1 MPIITA
7 SSSSDISPQGP
18 ASSAGKEAG
27 SDVLFAALFGAV
39 VSTDDTEE
47 IDVNLDILQAMTQE
61 EHPDKQDG
69 EGALATALLFA
80 VSDEPA
86 NYLSQ
91 DEGDISAYLSQDEGG
106 IPVLGEYVSPDDEGD
121 VNTLIE
127 SNVLFHEKEEGDAGL
142 LAASQLAVQGQVAT
156 SVNALRSAGDR
167 PLTTQ
172 LLTKIAEDLA
182 PEHVV
187 IKEKVSITAGQTS
200 DVDSVKT
207 ASLNSDKVAA
217 MMSAPR
223 QNVRAKLEA
232 SGPVII
238 EMAEAEAGESFDAL
252 ALKTTKTE
260 SQIGLTLRPAAPNLP
275 TAETSTLLQ
284 GGVASEASPS
294 AGNQG
299 SGSQTS
305 GGQTSGGQTS
315 GGQSGLTSSL
325 AENWLEM
332 LDMQDENWA
341 EQLVK
346 RVERNLANAKEGI
359 DFELNPRSLGKLH
372 VNLSLQ
378 QNEAQLQMRTETSQ
392 AAQMISDAQSRL
404 SAMLEDAGMKLA
416 YLGTSTQ
423 SNGNGANGQQSG
435 NGHHGH
441 QNNGQNNNS
450 DSNLPQN
457 NDATDASNSLV
468 NVKA

>member
-106 IPVLGEYVSPDDEGD
+106 IPVLGEYMSPDDEGD

-156 SVNALRSAGDR
+156 SVNAQRSAGDR

-299 SGSQTS
+299 SGS
-305 GGQTSGGQTS
+305 QTSGGQTS

>member
-7 SSSSDISPQGP
+7 SSSSDISPKGP

-69 EGALATALLFA
+69 EGALATARLFA
-80 VSDEPA
+80 VSDESA

-91 DEGDISAYLSQDEGG
+91 
-106 IPVLGEYVSPDDEGD
+106 DEGD

-127 SNVLFHEKEEGDAGL
+127 SSVLSHEKEEGDAGL
-142 LAASQLAVQGQVAT
+142 LAASQLEVQGQVAT
-156 SVNALRSAGDR
+156 SVSAQRSAGDR

-187 IKEKVSITAGQTS
+187 IKEKVNITAGQTS
-200 DVDSVKT
+200 DLDNVKT
-207 ASLNSDKVAA
+207 ASLNSDKVAV

-238 EMAEAEAGESFDAL
+238 EMAEAEAGDSFDAL
-252 ALKTTKTE
+252 ALKTIKTE
-260 SQIGLTLRPAAPNLP
+260 SQIGLTLRPATPNLP

-284 GGVASEASPS
+284 GGVASEASSS

-299 SGSQTS
+299 S

-435 NGHHGH
+435 NGRHGH

>member
-7 SSSSDISPQGP
+7 SSSSDISPKGP

-39 VSTDDTEE
+39 ISTDDTEE

-69 EGALATALLFA
+69 EGALATARLFA
-80 VSDEPA
+80 VSDESA
-86 NYLSQ
+86 N
-91 DEGDISAYLSQDEGG
+91 YLSQDEGG

-127 SNVLFHEKEEGDAGL
+127 SSVLSHEKEEGDAGL
-142 LAASQLAVQGQVAT
+142 LAASQLEVQGQVAT
-156 SVNALRSAGDR
+156 SVSAQRSAGDR

-187 IKEKVSITAGQTS
+187 IKEKVNITAGQTS
-200 DVDSVKT
+200 DLDNVKT
-207 ASLNSDKVAA
+207 ASLNSDKVAV

-238 EMAEAEAGESFDAL
+238 EMAEAEAGDSFDAL
-252 ALKTTKTE
+252 ALKTIKTE
-260 SQIGLTLRPAAPNLP
+260 SQIGLTLRPATPNLP

-284 GGVASEASPS
+284 GGVASEASSS

-299 SGSQTS
+299 S

-435 NGHHGH
+435 NGRHGH

>member
-27 SDVLFAALFGAV
+27 SDVLFAALFRAV

-47 IDVNLDILQAMTQE
+47 IDVDLDILQAMTQE

-106 IPVLGEYVSPDDEGD
+106 IPVLGEYMSPDDEGE

-127 SNVLFHEKEEGDAGL
+127 SSVLFHEKEEGDAGL

-156 SVNALRSAGDR
+156 SVNAQRSAGDR

-305 GGQTSGGQTS
+305 GGQTSGGQ
-315 GGQSGLTSSL
+315 SGLTSSL

-332 LDMQDENWA
+332 LDMQDETWA

-435 NGHHGH
+435 NWHHGH
-441 QNNGQNNNS
+441 QNNGRNNNS

>member
-106 IPVLGEYVSPDDEGD
+106 IPVLGEYMSPDDEGE

-156 SVNALRSAGDR
+156 SVNAQRSAGDR

-207 ASLNSDKVAA
+207 SSLNSDKVAA

-252 ALKTTKTE
+252 ALKTTKIE

-299 SGSQTS
+299 SGS
-305 GGQTSGGQTS
+305 QTSGGQTS

>member
-1 MPIITA
+1 
-7 SSSSDISPQGP
+7 
-18 ASSAGKEAG
+18 
-27 SDVLFAALFGAV
+27 
-39 VSTDDTEE
+39 
-47 IDVNLDILQAMTQE
+47 
-61 EHPDKQDG
+61 
-69 EGALATALLFA
+69 
-80 VSDEPA
+80 
-86 NYLSQ
+86 
-91 DEGDISAYLSQDEGG
+91 
-106 IPVLGEYVSPDDEGD
+106 
-121 VNTLIE
+121 
-127 SNVLFHEKEEGDAGL
+127 
-142 LAASQLAVQGQVAT
+142 
-156 SVNALRSAGDR
+156 
-167 PLTTQ
+167 
-172 LLTKIAEDLA
+172 
-182 PEHVV
+182 VV
-187 IKEKVSITAGQTS
+187 IKEKVNITAGQTS
-200 DVDSVKT
+200 DLDNVKT
-207 ASLNSDKVAA
+207 ASLNSDKVAV

-238 EMAEAEAGESFDAL
+238 EMAEAEAGDSFDAL
-252 ALKTTKTE
+252 ALKTIKTE
-260 SQIGLTLRPAAPNLP
+260 SQIGLTLRPATPNLP

-284 GGVASEASPS
+284 GGVASEASSS

-299 SGSQTS
+299 S

-435 NGHHGH
+435 NAHHSR
-441 QNNGQNNNS
+441 QNSGQNNVSGS
-450 DSNLPQN
+450 DVEQN
-457 NDATDASNSLV
+457 NDATDVSNSLV

>member
-106 IPVLGEYVSPDDEGD
+106 IPVLGEYMSPDDEGD

-156 SVNALRSAGDR
+156 SVNAQRSAGDR

-284 GGVASEASPS
+284 GGVASEASSS

-299 SGSQTS
+299 SGS
-305 GGQTSGGQTS
+305 QTSGGQTS

>member
-1 MPIITA
+1 MSIITA
-7 SSSSDISPQGP
+7 SLSSDISPQGL

-47 IDVNLDILQAMTQE
+47 MDVNIHILQAMTQE
-61 EHPDKQDG
+61 ECPDKQDG

-86 NYLSQ
+86 DYLSQ
-91 DEGDISAYLSQDEGG
+91 DVGG
-106 IPVLGEYVSPDDEGD
+106 IPVLGEHMNPDVEGD
-121 VNTLIE
+121 VNTVIE
-127 SNVLFHEKEEGDAGL
+127 SSVLSHEKEEGDAGL
-142 LAASQLAVQGQVAT
+142 LAASQLAVQVQVVT
-156 SVNALRSAGDR
+156 SVSAQRSAGER

-187 IKEKVSITAGQTS
+187 IKEKVSITAGQTL
-200 DVDSVKT
+200 DVDRVKM
-207 ASLNSDKVAA
+207 ASLNSDKITA

-223 QNVRAKLEA
+223 RNVQAKLEA

-238 EMAEAEAGESFDAL
+238 EMAEAEVGDSFDAL
-252 ALKTTKTE
+252 ALKTTKIE
-260 SQIGLTLRPAAPNLP
+260 SQTGLTLRPAAPNLP

-284 GGVASEASPS
+284 GGVASEANSS

-299 SGSQTS
+299 S

-378 QNEAQLQMRTETSQ
+378 QNEALLQMRTETSQ

-404 SAMLEDAGMKLA
+404 SAMLEDAGMKLV

-423 SNGNGANGQQSG
+423 GNGNGANGQQSG
-435 NGHHGH
+435 NRHHGH

>member
-7 SSSSDISPQGP
+7 SSSSDISPKGP

-39 VSTDDTEE
+39 ISTDDTEE

-69 EGALATALLFA
+69 EGALATARLFA
-80 VSDEPA
+80 VSDESA
-86 NYLSQ
+86 N
-91 DEGDISAYLSQDEGG
+91 YLSQDEGG
-106 IPVLGEYVSPDDEGD
+106 IPVLGEFVSPDDEGD

-127 SNVLFHEKEEGDAGL
+127 SSVLSHEKEEGDAGL
-142 LAASQLAVQGQVAT
+142 LAASQLEVQGQVAT
-156 SVNALRSAGDR
+156 SVSAQRSAGDR

-187 IKEKVSITAGQTS
+187 IKEKVNITAGQTS
-200 DVDSVKT
+200 DLDNVKT
-207 ASLNSDKVAA
+207 ASLNSDKVAV

-238 EMAEAEAGESFDAL
+238 EMAEAEAGDSFDAL
-252 ALKTTKTE
+252 ALKTIKTE
-260 SQIGLTLRPAAPNLP
+260 SQIGLTLRPATPNLP

-284 GGVASEASPS
+284 GGVASEASSS

-299 SGSQTS
+299 S

>member
-7 SSSSDISPQGP
+7 SSSSDISPKGP

-80 VSDEPA
+80 VSAEPA
-86 NYLSQ
+86 NSLSQ
-91 DEGDISAYLSQDEGG
+91 DEGDVSTLMENSVLS
-106 IPVLGEYVSPDDEGD
+106 
-121 VNTLIE
+121 
-127 SNVLFHEKEEGDAGL
+127 HEKEEGDAGL
-142 LAASQLAVQGQVAT
+142 LAASQLEVQGQVAT
-156 SVNALRSAGDR
+156 SVSAQRSAGDR

-187 IKEKVSITAGQTS
+187 IKEKVNITAGQTS
-200 DVDSVKT
+200 DLDNVKT
-207 ASLNSDKVAA
+207 ASLNSDKVAV

-238 EMAEAEAGESFDAL
+238 EMAEAEAGDSFDAL
-252 ALKTTKTE
+252 ALKTIKTE
-260 SQIGLTLRPAAPNLP
+260 SQIGLTLRPATPNLP

-284 GGVASEASPS
+284 GGVASEASSS

-299 SGSQTS
+299 S

-435 NGHHGH
+435 NGRHGH

>member
-106 IPVLGEYVSPDDEGD
+106 IPVLGEYVSPDGEGD
-121 VNTLIE
+121 VDTFIE

-156 SVNALRSAGDR
+156 SVNAQRSAGDR

-284 GGVASEASPS
+284 GGVASEASSS

-299 SGSQTS
+299 SGS
-305 GGQTSGGQTS
+305 QTSGGQTS

>member
-106 IPVLGEYVSPDDEGD
+106 IPVLGEYMSPDDEGD

-156 SVNALRSAGDR
+156 SVNAQRSAGDR

-305 GGQTSGGQTS
+305 GGQTSGGQT
-315 GGQSGLTSSL
+315 GLTSSL

>member
-106 IPVLGEYVSPDDEGD
+106 IPVLGEYMSPDDEGD

-127 SNVLFHEKEEGDAGL
+127 SSVLFHEKEEGDAGL

-156 SVNALRSAGDR
+156 SVSAQRSAGDR

-299 SGSQTS
+299 SGS
-305 GGQTSGGQTS
+305 QTSGGQTS

>member
-106 IPVLGEYVSPDDEGD
+106 IPVLGEYMSPDDEGE

-156 SVNALRSAGDR
+156 SVNAQRSAGDR

-200 DVDSVKT
+200 DVDSIKM
-207 ASLNSDKVAA
+207 ASLNLDKVAA

-299 SGSQTS
+299 SGS
-305 GGQTSGGQTS
+305 QTSGGQTS

>member
-1 MPIITA
+1 MLIITA
-7 SSSSDISPQGP
+7 SSSSDTSRQGL
-18 ASSAGKEAG
+18 ASSEGKEAG
-27 SDVLFAALFGAV
+27 SDLLFAALFGAV

-47 IDVNLDILQAMTQE
+47 MDVNLDILQAMTQE
-61 EHPDKQDG
+61 EHPDKQNG

-80 VSDEPA
+80 VSDDPA

-91 DEGDISAYLSQDEGG
+91 DEGG
-106 IPVLGEYVSPDDEGD
+106 IHVLVEHVSPDDEGD
-121 VNTLIE
+121 VNTFIE
-127 SNVLFHEKEEGDAGL
+127 SSVLSHEKEEGEAGL
-142 LAASQLAVQGQVAT
+142 LAASQLAVQSQVAT
-156 SVNALRSAGDR
+156 SVSAQRSAGGR

-182 PEHVV
+182 PKHV
-187 IKEKVSITAGQTS
+187 IIEEKVSITAGQKS
-200 DVDSVKT
+200 DLDSVKT
-207 ASLNSDKVAA
+207 ALLNSDKVAA
-217 MMSAPR
+217 LMSVPR
-223 QNVRAKLEA
+223 QNLRAKLEA

-238 EMAEAEAGESFDAL
+238 EMTEAEVSNSFDAF

-260 SQIGLTLRPAAPNLP
+260 SQIGLTLRPAAPNLL
-275 TAETSTLLQ
+275 TAETSTLMQ
-284 GGVASEASPS
+284 GGVASEASS
-294 AGNQG
+294 TAGNQG
-299 SGSQTS
+299 SGGQAS
-305 GGQTSGGQTS
+305 GGQAS

-341 EQLVK
+341 DQLVK

-392 AAQMISDAQSRL
+392 AAQIISDAQSRL

-423 SNGNGANGQQSG
+423 SNGNWSNGQQSG

>member
-7 SSSSDISPQGP
+7 SSSSDISPKGP

-69 EGALATALLFA
+69 EGALATARLFA
-80 VSDEPA
+80 VSDESA
-86 NYLSQ
+86 N
-91 DEGDISAYLSQDEGG
+91 YLSQDEGG

-156 SVNALRSAGDR
+156 SVNAQRSAGDR

-260 SQIGLTLRPAAPNLP
+260 SQIGLTLQPAAPNLP

-284 GGVASEASPS
+284 GGVASEASSS

-299 SGSQTS
+299 SGS
-305 GGQTSGGQTS
+305 QTSGGQTS

-416 YLGTSTQ
+416 YLGT
-423 SNGNGANGQQSG
+423 
-435 NGHHGH
+435 
-441 QNNGQNNNS
+441 
-450 DSNLPQN
+450 
-457 NDATDASNSLV
+457 
-468 NVKA
+468 

>member
-7 SSSSDISPQGP
+7 SSSSDISPKGP

-106 IPVLGEYVSPDDEGD
+106 IPVLGEYMSPDDEGD

-156 SVNALRSAGDR
+156 SVNAQRSAGDR

-238 EMAEAEAGESFDAL
+238 EMAEAEAGDSFDAL
-252 ALKTTKTE
+252 ALKTIKTE
-260 SQIGLTLRPAAPNLP
+260 SQIGLTLRPATPNLP

-305 GGQTSGGQTS
+305 GGQKS

>member
-1 MPIITA
+1 MSIITA
-7 SSSSDISPQGP
+7 SLSSDISPQGL

-47 IDVNLDILQAMTQE
+47 MDVNIHILQAMTQE
-61 EHPDKQDG
+61 EYPDKQDG
-69 EGALATALLFA
+69 EGELATALLFA

-86 NYLSQ
+86 DYLSQ
-91 DEGDISAYLSQDEGG
+91 DVGG
-106 IPVLGEYVSPDDEGD
+106 IPVLGEHMNPDVEGD
-121 VNTLIE
+121 VNTVIE
-127 SNVLFHEKEEGDAGL
+127 SSVLSHEKEEGDAGL
-142 LAASQLAVQGQVAT
+142 LAASQLAVQVQVVT
-156 SVNALRSAGDR
+156 SVSAQRNAGER

-172 LLTKIAEDLA
+172 LLTKIAEDLS
-182 PEHVV
+182 PEHVVIKEKVSPEHLV
-187 IKEKVSITAGQTS
+187 IKEKVSITAGQTL
-200 DVDSVKT
+200 DVDRVKM
-207 ASLNSDKVAA
+207 ASLNSDKVTV

-223 QNVRAKLEA
+223 QNVQAKLEA

-238 EMAEAEAGESFDAL
+238 EMAEAEVGDSFDAL
-252 ALKTTKTE
+252 ALKTTKIE
-260 SQIGLTLRPAAPNLP
+260 SQTGLTLRPAAPNLP

-284 GGVASEASPS
+284 GGVVSEANSS
-294 AGNQG
+294 AGSQG
-299 SGSQTS
+299 S

-378 QNEAQLQMRTETSQ
+378 QNEALLQMRTETSQ

-423 SNGNGANGQQSG
+423 GNGNGANGQQSG
-435 NGHHGH
+435 NRHHGH

>member
-1 MPIITA
+1 MSIITA
-7 SSSSDISPQGP
+7 SLSSDISPQGL

-47 IDVNLDILQAMTQE
+47 MDVNIHILQAMTQE
-61 EHPDKQDG
+61 EYPDKQDG

-80 VSDEPA
+80 VNDEPA
-86 NYLSQ
+86 DYLSQ
-91 DEGDISAYLSQDEGG
+91 DVGG
-106 IPVLGEYVSPDDEGD
+106 IPVLGEHMNPDVEGD
-121 VNTLIE
+121 VNTVIE
-127 SNVLFHEKEEGDAGL
+127 SSVLSHEKEEGDAGL
-142 LAASQLAVQGQVAT
+142 LAASQLAVQVQVVT
-156 SVNALRSAGDR
+156 SVSAQRNAGER

-172 LLTKIAEDLA
+172 LLTKIAEDLS

-187 IKEKVSITAGQTS
+187 IKEKVSITAGQTL
-200 DVDSVKT
+200 DVDRVKM
-207 ASLNSDKVAA
+207 ASLNSDKVTV

-223 QNVRAKLEA
+223 QNVQAKLEA

-238 EMAEAEAGESFDAL
+238 EMAEAEVGDSFDAL
-252 ALKTTKTE
+252 ALKTTKIE
-260 SQIGLTLRPAAPNLP
+260 SQTGLTLRPAAPNLP

-284 GGVASEASPS
+284 GGVASEANSS

-299 SGSQTS
+299 SG
-305 GGQTSGGQTS
+305 GQTPGGQTS

-378 QNEAQLQMRTETSQ
+378 QNEALLQMRTETSQ

-423 SNGNGANGQQSG
+423 GNGNGANGQQSG
-435 NGHHGH
+435 NRHHGH

>member
-7 SSSSDISPQGP
+7 SSSSDISPKGP

-69 EGALATALLFA
+69 EGALATARLFA
-80 VSDEPA
+80 VSDESA
-86 NYLSQ
+86 N
-91 DEGDISAYLSQDEGG
+91 YLSQDEGG

-127 SNVLFHEKEEGDAGL
+127 SSVLSHEKEEGDAGL
-142 LAASQLAVQGQVAT
+142 LAASQLEVQGQVAT
-156 SVNALRSAGDR
+156 SVSAQRSAGDR

-187 IKEKVSITAGQTS
+187 IKEKVNITAVQTS
-200 DVDSVKT
+200 DVDNVKT
-207 ASLNSDKVAA
+207 ASLNSDKVAV

-238 EMAEAEAGESFDAL
+238 EMAEAEAGDSFDAL
-252 ALKTTKTE
+252 ALKTIKTE
-260 SQIGLTLRPAAPNLP
+260 SQIGLTLRPATPNLP

-284 GGVASEASPS
+284 GGVASEASSS

-299 SGSQTS
+299 P

>member
-1 MPIITA
+1 M
-7 SSSSDISPQGP
+7 DIDS
-18 ASSAGKEAG
+18 
-27 SDVLFAALFGAV
+27 
-39 VSTDDTEE
+39 
-47 IDVNLDILQAMTQE
+47 
-61 EHPDKQDG
+61 
-69 EGALATALLFA
+69 
-80 VSDEPA
+80 
-86 NYLSQ
+86 
-91 DEGDISAYLSQDEGG
+91 
-106 IPVLGEYVSPDDEGD
+106 
-121 VNTLIE
+121 
-127 SNVLFHEKEEGDAGL
+127 
-142 LAASQLAVQGQVAT
+142 
-156 SVNALRSAGDR
+156 
-167 PLTTQ
+167 
-172 LLTKIAEDLA
+172 
-182 PEHVV
+182 
-187 IKEKVSITAGQTS
+187 IKV
-200 DVDSVKT
+200 

-217 MMSAPR
+217 IMSAPR
-223 QNVRAKLEA
+223 QNLRAKLET

-238 EMAEAEAGESFDAL
+238 KMAETEAEAGESFDVL
-252 ALKTTKTE
+252 ALKTTKIE
-260 SQIGLTLRPAAPNLP
+260 IQSGLPLRPAAPNLP
-275 TAETSTLLQ
+275 TTETSTLLQ
-284 GGVASEASPS
+284 GGVSSEVNSS
-294 AGNQG
+294 AGN
-299 SGSQTS
+299 QTS

-315 GGQSGLTSSL
+315 GGQTSGGQTGLTSSL

>member
-106 IPVLGEYVSPDDEGD
+106 IPVLGEYMSPDDEGE

-156 SVNALRSAGDR
+156 SVNAQRSAGDR

-299 SGSQTS
+299 SGS
-305 GGQTSGGQTS
+305 QTSGGQTS

>member
-7 SSSSDISPQGP
+7 SSSSDISPKGP

-69 EGALATALLFA
+69 EGALATARLFA
-80 VSDEPA
+80 VSDESA
-86 NYLSQ
+86 N
-91 DEGDISAYLSQDEGG
+91 YLSQDEGG
-106 IPVLGEYVSPDDEGD
+106 IPVLGEYMSPDDEGE

-156 SVNALRSAGDR
+156 SVNAQRSAGDR

-284 GGVASEASPS
+284 GGVASEASSS

-299 SGSQTS
+299 SGS
-305 GGQTSGGQTS
+305 QTSGGQTS

>member
-106 IPVLGEYVSPDDEGD
+106 IPVLGEYMSPDDEGE

-156 SVNALRSAGDR
+156 SVSAQRSAGDR

-299 SGSQTS
+299 SGS
-305 GGQTSGGQTS
+305 QTSGGQTS

>member
-106 IPVLGEYVSPDDEGD
+106 IPVLGEYMSPDDEGD

-156 SVNALRSAGDR
+156 SVNAQRSAGDR

-284 GGVASEASPS
+284 GGVASEASSS

-299 SGSQTS
+299 SGS
-305 GGQTSGGQTS
+305 QTS

>member
-106 IPVLGEYVSPDDEGD
+106 IPVLGEYMSPDDEGE

-156 SVNALRSAGDR
+156 SVNAQRSAGDR

-223 QNVRAKLEA
+223 QNVQAKLEA

-299 SGSQTS
+299 SGS
-305 GGQTSGGQTS
+305 QTSGGQTS

>member
-91 DEGDISAYLSQDEGG
+91 DEGDIPAYLSQDEGG
-106 IPVLGEYVSPDDEGD
+106 IPVLGEYMSPDDEGE

-156 SVNALRSAGDR
+156 SVNAQRSAGDR

-200 DVDSVKT
+200 DVDNVKT
-207 ASLNSDKVAA
+207 ASLNSDKVAVI
-217 MMSAPR
+217 MSAPR

-299 SGSQTS
+299 SGS
-305 GGQTSGGQTS
+305 QTSGGQTS